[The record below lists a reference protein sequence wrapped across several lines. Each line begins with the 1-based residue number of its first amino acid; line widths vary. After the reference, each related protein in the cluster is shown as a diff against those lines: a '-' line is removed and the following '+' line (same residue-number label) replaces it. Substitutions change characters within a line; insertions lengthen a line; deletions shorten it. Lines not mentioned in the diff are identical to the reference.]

1 MRFIGPGPMVLLF
14 SDIYP
19 NNCHWNCFKNFV
31 VTFLCENVLNG
42 SHETDDSREE
52 LNAWDCCHVPNVG
65 VVDVMWRSGLRKLL
79 RSRRLSE
86 ATYKLPHWIIFGSF
100 LLQSVCLS
108 LSSLCLKVLKCHP
121 PNWCCSFIADIRI
134 I

>member
-1 MRFIGPGPMVLLF
+1 MFIIHMV
-14 SDIYP
+14 I
-19 NNCHWNCFKNFV
+19 
-31 VTFLCENVLNG
+31 FLCENVLNG

-100 LLQSVCLS
+100 LLQSVCVS
-108 LSSLCLKVLKCHP
+108 LFPVYVWKFWNVIPLTDAASS
-121 PNWCCSFIADIRI
+121 
-134 I
+134 